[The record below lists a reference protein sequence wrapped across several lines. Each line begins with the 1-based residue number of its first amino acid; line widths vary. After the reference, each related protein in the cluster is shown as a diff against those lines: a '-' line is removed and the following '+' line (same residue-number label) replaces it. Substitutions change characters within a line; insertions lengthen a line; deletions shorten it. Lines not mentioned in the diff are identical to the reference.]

1 MSFVYLAF
9 LFFVCIVFS
18 PFFKF
23 YFILLFLAYSSSLMQ
38 FLTVKNAFLE
48 FFRPIFH
55 CQPLTDITVGSNLT
69 QSSLYPF
76 CTLAINSLQK
86 IKLIALTL
94 MLYVAYHAGYHL
106 PFFVAPH
113 HGSFPQSVFPYSGLW
128 IQCHLW
134 PTADTGYWVPERKTG
149 DGWEGQQEK

>member
-1 MSFVYLAF
+1 MNLIWSEKSSNNCSSNPTPLAW
-9 LFFVCIVFS
+9 
-18 PFFKF
+18 
-23 YFILLFLAYSSSLMQ
+23 SSSWRLR
-38 FLTVKNAFLE
+38 TNACLE
-48 FFRPIFH
+48 FSSPIFH
-55 CQPLTDITVGSNLT
+55 CQPLADISVGPMLT

-106 PFFVAPH
+106 PFFVVLH

-134 PTADTGYWVPERKTG
+134 PTADTGYWVPERKAG

>member
-18 PFFKF
+18 TFILC
-23 YFILLFLAYSSSLMQ
+23 YFIIFSLLLFSDAVLDWEKCL
-38 FLTVKNAFLE
+38 
-48 FFRPIFH
+48 FRIFQTHFH

-76 CTLAINSLQK
+76 YTLAINSLQK

-106 PFFVAPH
+106 PFFVVLH